1 MKLFVTSFVIHELLM
16 PKPDGPFT
24 KEENKILVEYT
35 KQLFYVFKYRNIDKQ
50 MLECLFCSFMAGK
63 VQKELNPNIE
73 ESYSNYYVN
82 ENEKERLN

>member
-1 MKLFVTSFVIHELLM
+1 M

-73 ESYSNYYVN
+73 E
-82 ENEKERLN
+82 LFGIIM